1 MSRSTLKEKEFRHF
15 KEMLESDPK
24 LKEIVDSATAAG
36 SPQRERR
43 PLRIPYVSAPA
54 LTENAWK

>member
-1 MSRSTLKEKEFRHF
+1 MSRETLKEKEFQTF

-24 LKEIVDSATAAG
+24 LKEIVDSATAE
-36 SPQRERR
+36 STQRERR
-43 PLRIPYVSAPA
+43 PLRIPYVSAPR